1 MKKILLLIMVLAVLA
16 AANAG
21 SQVRFGLRGGVNT
34 AYFNAKDVIT
44 DDNMLLETMNDATVG
59 FHLGVMGQ
67 INFLSM
73 FIQPELLFSSISSDI
88 RVRDLQSEAVSQ
100 IRSQTYNKLDFP
112 VIIGARFGPARVGIG
127 PVGTILL
134 STNSE
139 LNELGYREK
148 FNSATFGFQVGGG
161 LDILGVLA
169 VDIKYEGNLSRLG
182 SGITVAGQ
190 QRDFD
195 LRSRQIILSI
205 GIFI

>member
-1 MKKILLLIMVLAVLA
+1 MKRISLLLILAVVMVA
-16 AANAG
+16 SAG

-44 DDNMLLETMNDATVG
+44 DDGMRLETINDATVG

-67 INFLSM
+67 INFLNM
-73 FIQPELLFSSISSDI
+73 FIQPELLFSSIGSDI
-88 RVRDLQSEAVSQ
+88 RVRDIQGEAVSQ
-100 IRSQTYNKLDFP
+100 IRSQTYNKLDLP
-112 VIIGARFGPARVGIG
+112 ILVGTRFGPARVGIG
-127 PVGTILL
+127 PVGTIML
-134 STNSE
+134 STNSD

-148 FNSATFGFQVGGG
+148 FNSATFGFQVGAG
-161 LDILGVLA
+161 LDVLGILA

-195 LRSRQIILSI
+195 LRSRQLILSI
-205 GIFI
+205 GIFL